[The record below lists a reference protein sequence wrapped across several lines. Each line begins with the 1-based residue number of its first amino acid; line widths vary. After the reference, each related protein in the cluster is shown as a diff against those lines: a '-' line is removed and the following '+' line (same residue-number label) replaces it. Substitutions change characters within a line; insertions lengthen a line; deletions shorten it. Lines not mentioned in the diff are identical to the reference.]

1 LCQIHTIY
9 IVKPVYNEHSMEAEN
24 VSLNSFVDSLPFI
37 YRLKLCTLF
46 KKMRLPFMDNDL
58 LYRGAH

>member
-1 LCQIHTIY
+1 
-9 IVKPVYNEHSMEAEN
+9 MEAEN